1 MSKVPWHILKNSQS
15 RAHLVAGAMRTDQ
28 SVDVSDLTKA
38 QTELE
43 RLVRKL
49 APTGNY
55 ATTIVRDVVS
65 SEVHLAF
72 EDEGD
77 ARRLAAAVSAEATV
91 GYPHWTTQQ
100 TFLLNDVKVG
110 ALLASLPPPMTMRPP
125 PMTER
130 PPRDKLRDEIYG
142 LGQII
147 EANALTL
154 TSKTMNDDDREALQ
168 RQMNTRMAHRK
179 LLQKRLDR
187 LSN

>member
-1 MSKVPWHILKNSQS
+1 
-15 RAHLVAGAMRTDQ
+15 MRTDQ

-130 PPRDKLRDEIYG
+130 PPRDKLKDEIYG